1 MTISIITEGLPSA
14 INFSYHEIIMII
26 IPVLHENID
35 KGTYISR
42 YLQPEPSRNPRNL
55 TKFPFGQINQGR
67 FPKRL

>member
-1 MTISIITEGLPSA
+1 
-14 INFSYHEIIMII
+14 MII